1 MKVAYFAYF
10 IHLTIFDL
18 RFLFATDEVLDELR
32 TRLETV
38 VRQGVRVLTYNYSA
52 AWHLGRDAL
61 RSLEAHRNLLHEDL
75 KSDNWRINMN

>member
-1 MKVAYFAYF
+1 MRGVYLIGSLLLLNVAELLYSFE
-10 IHLTIFDL
+10 L

-52 AWHLGRDAL
+52 AWHLGCAGL
-61 RSLEAHRNLLHEDL
+61 LGSLESHRDLLYEDF
-75 KSDNWRINMN
+75 